1 MRKLYLLL
9 IITILHTS
17 LWAGNVEPT
26 CTPPVLVIN
35 HPAAVCAPASVN
47 ITLAA
52 VTQGSTPGVN
62 LTYWYNA
69 TATMPVEDPTRLGAG
84 SYFIKATLP
93 SNNCPAIARVDVSVI
108 NKPSPPQIIVTNNCD
123 GSAILSV
130 GYYPGTL
137 TWNTGATGSSIIV
150 NASGTYSAIINN
162 NGCVSDP
169 GTVQV
174 QTTLPPASPV
184 LTVENHCNGTS
195 TITASGVQGQVH
207 WSNGASNTTTI
218 TVNNPGIYGAYQQYN
233 GCSSDQVSVTASPK
247 TAPPVPAINVTDNC
261 NGTSLLQ
268 ITNANANI
276 LWSTGAT
283 SASIEVTA
291 AGNYTVTQSAD
302 GCTSQPGTAIA
313 APKSK
318 PVTPQV
324 AITYNCNATAT
335 LAASNYTGSLQ
346 WQNAANT
353 SAINVSGTGNYSLTQ
368 TVNGC
373 TSDAATGSY
382 AISLLTMAAGHI
394 APNCANGTPGSIN
407 VQAAGGRGNYQYRLN
422 NGEFQSNGN
431 FQNVQAGMQT
441 ITVKDDIGCTKDTTF
456 EIVATG
462 STVAA
467 NNLTPTITAVKCY
480 NANTGAVTIAP
491 TFTGGSGQLTA
502 TYVWSKE
509 GDNTFTAA
517 TKDITGLKSGK
528 YNLVITVA
536 EGGSSCIAKFTTS
549 AIVSQPDSLK
559 GTIAGTVTVALDQLP
574 APEITFSATGGTA
587 PYTFYY
593 KVNDGVT
600 RNVTG
605 TATAN
610 VTQATGDKGSFKYT
624 LIGIKDANNCEIA
637 LAADATVTVGEAV
650 GALNCDLAPSLM
662 VLPAIAR
669 GTTNVLGYITLSE
682 INGRPTDGTTITL
695 VVYKD
700 SKVQLTFD
708 PTATKVGDLDVNNAL
723 WTFNNTASNAYYLF
737 TTQAIVPA
745 EGDIKL
751 GFTAKITPGNTRGY
765 LNLTT
770 TLLGGSGGEIRINN
784 NVDSEGIDY
793 FIN

>member
-1 MRKLYLLL
+1 MRKLYLFL

-17 LWAGNVEPT
+17 LWAKNTEPS
-26 CTPPVLVIN
+26 CEPPILVIN
-35 HPAAVCAPASVN
+35 HPAAICAPATVN

-52 VTQGSTPGVN
+52 VTQGSTPGIN

-69 TATMPVEDPTRLGAG
+69 TATMPVEDPTRVGTG

-93 SNNCPAIARVDVSVI
+93 SNNCPAIARVDVTVI
-108 NKPSPPQIIVTNNCD
+108 NKPSPPQIIATNNCN

-137 TWNTGATGSSIIV
+137 TWNTGATGSSITV
-150 NASGTYSAIINN
+150 NNSGTYSATINN
-162 NGCVSDP
+162 NGCVSEP

-195 TITASGVQGQVH
+195 TITAGGVQGQLH
-207 WSNGASNTTTI
+207 WSNGASGGTTI
-218 TVNNPGIYGAYQQYN
+218 TVSSPGTYSAYQEYN
-233 GCSSDQVSVTASPK
+233 GCSSTPATITANPR
-247 TAPPVPAINVTDNC
+247 TAPPTPAINVTDNC

-268 ITNANANI
+268 ITNANGNI

-291 AGNYTVTQSAD
+291 AGTYSVTQSAD
-302 GCTSQPGTAIA
+302 GCTSQTGTALA

-318 PVTPQV
+318 PPTPQV

-335 LAASNYTGSLQ
+335 LTAGNYTGSLL
-346 WQNAANT
+346 WQNAAAT
-353 SAINVSGTGNYSLTQ
+353 PGITVTGTGTYSVTQ

-373 TSDAATGSY
+373 ESDAASGSY
-382 AISLLTMAAGHI
+382 SIALLTVAASHN
-394 APNCANGTPGSIN
+394 APNCASSTPGSIH
-407 VQAAGGRGNYQYRLN
+407 VQATGGRGNYQYRLN
-422 NGEFQSNGN
+422 NGDFQANGN
-431 FQNVQAGMQT
+431 FQDVQAGVYT
-441 ITVKDDIGCTKDTTF
+441 VTVKDDIGCTKDTTF
-456 EIVATG
+456 EILATG
-462 STVAA
+462 STVVAD
-467 NNLTPTITAVKCY
+467 NLTPAIGHVKCY
-480 NANTGAVTIAP
+480 NSSTGTITLNP
-491 TFTGGSGQLTA
+491 TFTGGNGQLA
-502 TYVWSKE
+502 TTYLWTRE

-517 TKDITGLKSGK
+517 TKDIAGLKKGK
-528 YNLVITVA
+528 YNLTVTVTESGNGCVA
-536 EGGSSCIAKFTTS
+536 RFLAQALVTE
-549 AIVSQPDSLK
+549 PDSLR
-559 GTIAGTVTVALDQLP
+559 GTIAGTVTVAENQLP

-605 TATAN
+605 AATAN

-624 LIGIKDANNCEIA
+624 LVGVKDANNCEIA
-637 LAADATVTVGEAV
+637 LAANATVTVGEAT
-650 GALNCDLAPSLM
+650 GPLSCDLAPSLLI
-662 VLPAIAR
+662 LPAIAR
-669 GTTNVLGYITLSE
+669 GTTTISGYITLSE
-682 INGRPTDGTTITL
+682 INGLPTNGTTITL

-700 SKVQLTFD
+700 SKLELSFD
-708 PTATKVGDLDVNNAL
+708 PTATKVGDIDVNNAL

-751 GFTAKITPGNTRGY
+751 GFTAKITPGNTRGTM
-765 LNLTT
+765 NLTT
-770 TLLGGSGGEIRINN
+770 TLLGGSGGEIRISN